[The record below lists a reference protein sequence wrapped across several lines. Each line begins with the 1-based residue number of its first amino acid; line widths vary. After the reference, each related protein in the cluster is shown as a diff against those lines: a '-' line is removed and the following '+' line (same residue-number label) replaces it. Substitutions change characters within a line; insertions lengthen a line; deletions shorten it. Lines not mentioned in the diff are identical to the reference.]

1 MKKITYYFSMIFMA
15 VMMLSLTSCD
25 EDADIAYAL
34 NGNWKG
40 YMQTQLDYQGRYY
53 QSNKS
58 EVTFNSGY
66 DSGDG
71 YWIDYYSNAPWDYV
85 ANRDNGYFYGDI
97 DFNSTNRWINFQFVK
112 VDTPDWDNYYW
123 YGSEGWYDSWGY
135 YGYAKTRSNNKEEQ
149 QESAQE
155 QNDSTMLP
163 KRFFPENK

>member
-40 YMQTQLDYQGRYY
+40 YMQTQLDYDGRYY
-53 QSNKS
+53 QSNMS

-71 YWIDYYSNAPWDYV
+71 YWIDYYSNARLGLCGQPHHLAREWHDHLY
-85 ANRDNGYFYGDI
+85 
-97 DFNSTNRWINFQFVK
+97 QF
-112 VDTPDWDNYYW
+112 P
-123 YGSEGWYDSWGY
+123 
-135 YGYAKTRSNNKEEQ
+135 
-149 QESAQE
+149 
-155 QNDSTMLP
+155 
-163 KRFFPENK
+163 